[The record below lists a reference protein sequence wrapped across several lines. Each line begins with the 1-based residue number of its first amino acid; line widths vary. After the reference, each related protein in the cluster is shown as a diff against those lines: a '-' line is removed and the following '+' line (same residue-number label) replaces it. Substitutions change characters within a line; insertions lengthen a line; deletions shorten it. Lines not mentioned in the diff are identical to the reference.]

1 MADPNKSKALYS
13 SGVAFL
19 GFACFALAA
28 TAIGL
33 PLWGYYE
40 NPQGKFRGGVDFTI
54 DNILLTK
61 FNTIPIHRLFT
72 FYNIIVDILS
82 DPQITHE

>member
-19 GFACFALAA
+19 GFTCFALAA
-28 TAIGL
+28 AAVGL

-40 NPQGKFRGGVDFTI
+40 NPQGKFPSELCINT
-54 DNILLTK
+54 LLTK
-61 FNTIPIHRLFT
+61 INTIYIVHLHF
-72 FYNIIVDILS
+72 III
-82 DPQITHE
+82 

>member
-1 MADPNKSKALYS
+1 VVWRKMADPNKSKALYS

-40 NPQGKFRGGVDFTI
+40 NPQGEF
-54 DNILLTK
+54 
-61 FNTIPIHRLFT
+61 
-72 FYNIIVDILS
+72 
-82 DPQITHE
+82 

>member
-1 MADPNKSKALYS
+1 VLGWRRSVGKHHVVWRKMADPNKSKALYS
-13 SGVAFL
+13 SLVAFL

-40 NPQGKFRGGVDFTI
+40 NPQGEFGARWGELIRSICCV
-54 DNILLTK
+54 NA
-61 FNTIPIHRLFT
+61 PI
-72 FYNIIVDILS
+72 
-82 DPQITHE
+82 

>member
-1 MADPNKSKALYS
+1 MADQNKSKALYS

-40 NPQGKFRGGVDFTI
+40 SPQGKYLI
-54 DNILLTK
+54 KYKMNIKTNYAYK
-61 FNTIPIHRLFT
+61 N
-72 FYNIIVDILS
+72 Y
-82 DPQITHE
+82 

>member
-1 MADPNKSKALYS
+1 VQGWRRSVGKHHVVWRKMADPNKSKALYS

-40 NPQGKFRGGVDFTI
+40 NPQGKFRAGAM
-54 DNILLTK
+54 N
-61 FNTIPIHRLFT
+61 
-72 FYNIIVDILS
+72 
-82 DPQITHE
+82 